1 MKKII
6 FSGFFRIKPSV
17 AKHYIEFFQNL
28 GHKVDFEPYTISDVL
43 IRRKHACIRN
53 NFIPKSSHYDVM
65 YCISGG
71 CLHMLN
77 LIPKITV
84 DKIIFDSGPY
94 LCSSKHIEHFIQNK
108 YHVPFPLE
116 QTINNTYRFFKF
128 GSISDANTEYCETIL
143 KPLRPQLILTSKKDQ
158 IIDQNFIRSY
168 AKDKKNIEHIEF
180 NDGIHANIY
189 KYNKEQYTAIVNQF
203 IKN

>member
-6 FSGFFRIKPSV
+6 FSGFFGMKPSV
-17 AKHYIEFFQNL
+17 AKHYIELFQRL
-28 GHKVDFEPYTISDVL
+28 GHKVDFEPYTISDVFL
-43 IRRKHACIRN
+43 IRN
-53 NFIPKSSHYDVM
+53 NQRTRDNYIPKSPHYDVM

-71 CLHMLN
+71 SLRMLN
-77 LIPKITV
+77 IIPKITA

-94 LCSSKHIEHFIQNK
+94 LFSSKHFEHFLQNK
-108 YHVPFPLE
+108 YHIPFPLDPL
-116 QTINNTYRFFKF
+116 INASFRAFNL
-128 GSISDANTEYCETIL
+128 GSISEANAEYWKTIL
-143 KPLRPQLILTSKKDQ
+143 EPLRPQLILTSKKDQ

-189 KYNKEQYTAIVNQF
+189 KYNKEQYSAIVNQF